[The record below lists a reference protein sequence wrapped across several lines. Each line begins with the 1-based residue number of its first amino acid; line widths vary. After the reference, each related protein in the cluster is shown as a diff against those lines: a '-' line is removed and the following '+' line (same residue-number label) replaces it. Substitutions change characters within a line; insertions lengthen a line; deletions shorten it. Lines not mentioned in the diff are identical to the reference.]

1 MERRREKR
9 LSQVGM
15 IESFNFHSSQHNVV
29 INTPVEISLIDMSA
43 GGLGIKSNVA
53 LENDT
58 TISINIQFDETNY
71 VVIGR
76 VVWCTQEGN
85 LYNCG
90 LKLIYIPSE
99 LRDHLEDKEDQQ
111 TKYIN

>member
-1 MERRREKR
+1 MESRHEKR
-9 LSQVGM
+9 LSQLGM

-29 INTPVEISLIDMSA
+29 IHAPIEISLIDMSL
-43 GGLGIKSNVA
+43 GGLGIKSSIM

-58 TISINIQFDETNY
+58 TISINIQLEGTNN

-76 VVWCTQEGN
+76 VVRCTKEGN

-99 LRDHLEDKEDQQ
+99 LKDYLEDKEDRQS
-111 TKYIN
+111 KYIN

>member
-9 LSQVGM
+9 LSQLGM

-29 INTPVEISLIDMSA
+29 INTPVEISLIDLSV
-43 GGLGIKSNVA
+43 GGLGIKSNVV

-58 TISINIQFDETNY
+58 TISINIQVDEMNY

-76 VVWCTQEGN
+76 VVWCTKEGN

-99 LRDHLEDKEDQQ
+99 LRDYLDGSEDQQ

>member
-9 LSQVGM
+9 LSQLGM
-15 IESFNFHSSQHNVV
+15 IESFNFHASQHNIV
-29 INTPVEISLIDMSA
+29 INAPLEISLIDLST
-43 GGLGIKSNVA
+43 GGLGIKSNVV
-53 LENDT
+53 LENET
-58 TISINIQFDETNY
+58 TISINIQLEETNH

-76 VVWCTQEGN
+76 VVWCAKEGN

-99 LRDHLEDKEDQQ
+99 LKDYLEGKEEQQ

>member
-9 LSQVGM
+9 LSQLGM

-29 INTPVEISLIDMSA
+29 INTPVEISLIDLSV
-43 GGLGIKSNVA
+43 GGLGIKSNVE

-58 TISINIQFDETNY
+58 TISINIQVDEMNY

-76 VVWCTQEGN
+76 VVWCTKEGN

-99 LRDHLEDKEDQQ
+99 LRD
-111 TKYIN
+111 

>member
-9 LSQVGM
+9 LSQLGM

-29 INTPVEISLIDMSA
+29 INAPVEISLIDMSA
-43 GGLGIKSNVA
+43 GGLGIKSNVE

-58 TISINIQFDETNY
+58 TISINIEVDDMNY

-76 VVWCTQEGN
+76 VVWCKQEGN

-99 LRDHLEDKEDQQ
+99 LRDYLEGSEDQ